1 MKKQITYFQ
10 HRIALYIQIQVQIQ
24 IQICR
29 YVDIQIYRYVDMQTY
44 IHIDIQTYRYID
56 ISPLKK
62 GRQEHSEVILD
73 QSKTK
78 IQLGKLQTASLWLIS
93 KNSSDLQFF
102 PSVLTTTHLSLRLDP
117 FPVTSSPW
125 QVFHGSGIITIVG
138 SPRLSRLHLHIFTQ

>member
-1 MKKQITYFQ
+1 MKEQIMYFQ

-29 YVDIQIYRYVDMQTY
+29 YINMQICRHT
-44 IHIDIQTYRYID
+44 DIQTYRYID

-62 GRQEHSEVILD
+62 GRQEHSEVILN

-78 IQLGKLQTASLWLIS
+78 IQLGKLQTASPWLIS

-117 FPVTSSPW
+117 FPVSSSPW
-125 QVFHGSGIITIVG
+125 QVFHGSGLITIVG
-138 SPRLSRLHLHIFTQ
+138 SSRLSRLHLHIFTQ